1 LTVCQ
6 PAPRA
11 VTRAPNRRRSP
22 LARKD
27 NRAPDQ
33 FRPIKFTR
41 SFTDAQGSVLAQCGK
56 TVVLCT
62 VAVQDQ
68 VPQWMYNRAP
78 GGWLTA
84 EYSMLPSAGRP
95 RKPREG
101 RTGRPLDGRSF
112 EIQRLIGRTLRCAI
126 DLEVLPEV
134 TLWVDCDV
142 LSADGGTRT
151 TAINGSLV
159 ALYDALL
166 WMEEQRQLP
175 KWPLRGMVSA
185 VSVGLVKGEAML
197 DLDYHEDSSA
207 DVDLNVVCAADG
219 RLIEVQGAAEKR
231 PYSMDEFQR
240 MLALAQQG
248 CAQVKQLQEQA
259 LGL

>member
-1 LTVCQ
+1 M
-6 PAPRA
+6 
-11 VTRAPNRRRSP
+11 
-22 LARKD
+22 ARKD

-33 FRPIKFTR
+33 YRPIKFTR
-41 SFTDAQGSVLAQCGK
+41 SFTEAHGSVLAECGK
-56 TVVLCT
+56 TRVLCT
-62 VAVQDQ
+62 VSVQDQ
-68 VPQWMYNRAP
+68 VPQWMYNRHA

-95 RKPREG
+95 RKPRDG

-126 DLEVLPEV
+126 DLAAMPEA

-151 TAINGSLV
+151 TAINGALV
-159 ALYDALL
+159 AMYDALL

-185 VSVGLVKGEAML
+185 VSVGLVNGEAMV

-207 DVDLNVVCAADG
+207 EVDLNVVCASDG

-231 PYSMDEFQR
+231 PYTMVELQQ
-240 MLALAQQG
+240 MLDLAQRA
-248 CAQVKQLQEQA
+248 CADMRKLQEQA